1 MPVDLWL
8 GRGGCE
14 DIWYLRRTESSFIS
28 MEVFQPPY
36 RWDPM
41 VWQSIASL
49 CCLVHSQF
57 CSLSFWAKYLNIY
70 THIHTYIY
78 IYVYTH
84 MYVTYIYIYIDFFN
98 IIIFPSLLLF
108 LASLVLGMLLS
119 WLIRFQKLKT
129 CRNWSAETFLHC
141 SHYKDHSRQLPS
153 SSFCKHGQECW
164 A

>member
-28 MEVFQPPY
+28 KEVFQPPY

-49 CCLVHSQF
+49 CCLVQSQF

-70 THIHTYIY
+70 IYIYTHIHTYIY
-78 IYVYTH
+78 IYVYRH
-84 MYVTYIYIYIDFFN
+84 MYVTYIYIYRFFQYHHLP
-98 IIIFPSLLLF
+98 FSLAFSGF
-108 LASLVLGMLLS
+108 LGPGHATVLADSFSEAKDLQELISWDISSLQPLQGS
-119 WLIRFQKLKT
+119 Q
-129 CRNWSAETFLHC
+129 
-141 SHYKDHSRQLPS
+141 
-153 SSFCKHGQECW
+153 
-164 A
+164 

>member
-28 MEVFQPPY
+28 KEVFQPPY

-57 CSLSFWAKYLNIY
+57 WSLSFWAKYLNINIY
-70 THIHTYIY
+70 IYMYIHTYIY
-78 IYVYTH
+78 IYVYRH
-84 MYVTYIYIYIDFFN
+84 IYIDFFN

-141 SHYKDHSRQLPS
+141 FDYKDHSRQLPS

>member
-28 MEVFQPPY
+28 KEVLFRPPY

-49 CCLVHSQF
+49 CCLMPSQF
-57 CSLSFWAKYLNIY
+57 FSLFFWAKNLNIY
-70 THIHTYIY
+70 VY
-78 IYVYTH
+78 IYVYIHTH
-84 MYVTYIYIYIDFFN
+84 TYTHIYSIYTHVCDMFKYIYIYIRIYTASFFN

-108 LASLVLGMLLS
+108 L
-119 WLIRFQKLKT
+119 
-129 CRNWSAETFLHC
+129 
-141 SHYKDHSRQLPS
+141 S
-153 SSFCKHGQECW
+153 SSVSEAKDLQELISWDICW
-164 A
+164 LQPLQGSE

>member
-28 MEVFQPPY
+28 KEVFQPPY

-57 CSLSFWAKYLNIY
+57 WSLSFWAKYLNINIY
-70 THIHTYIY
+70 IHIHTYTYMYIDTHIY
-78 IYVYTH
+78 IY
-84 MYVTYIYIYIDFFN
+84 FN
-98 IIIFPSLLLF
+98 IIIVPSLLLF

>member
-28 MEVFQPPY
+28 KEVFQPPY

-57 CSLSFWAKYLNIY
+57 WSLSFWAKYLNINIYIY
-70 THIHTYIY
+70 THTYIY
-78 IYVYTH
+78 IYVYRH
-84 MYVTYIYIYIDFFN
+84 IYIYRFFQYHHLP
-98 IIIFPSLLLF
+98 FSLAF